1 VIRVARINVAPV
13 KGLGLAHPDEVEL
26 TERGVEA
33 NRRFFLR
40 HDDRLYNGKDC
51 GALVRIRP
59 EAQNGRLSMT
69 FPDGR
74 ELAAALDLG
83 DAVVTDFWNH
93 RDVHGR
99 VVVGPWAEA
108 LSEYTGKDVQ
118 LVRVGDSDS
127 AVDVHPG
134 TVVSRAS
141 CERLGQELGADVDG
155 RRFRMLLEL
164 DGAGAHEEDEWHGA
178 RIGDAVVRFVGP
190 VARCAVTTQDPDTGV
205 PTLDTLRGIRAYRE
219 QRDPRLIDFGVY
231 FEVEQPG
238 RVRVGD
244 AVEPS

>member
-1 VIRVARINVAPV
+1 MIRVARINVAPV

-26 TERGVEA
+26 TERGVDA

-59 EAQNGRLSMT
+59 EAHDGRLSMT

-74 ELAAALDLG
+74 ELAGALELG
-83 DAVVTDFWNH
+83 DEVVTNFWNH

-99 VVVGPWAEA
+99 VVLGPWADE
-108 LSEYTGKDVQ
+108 LSAYAGEEVQ
-118 LVRVGDSDS
+118 LVRVDDGDS

-134 TVVSRAS
+134 TVVSLAS
-141 CERLGQELGADVDG
+141 CERLGRELGADVDG
-155 RRFRMLLEL
+155 RRFRMLFEV
-164 DGAGAHEEDEWHGA
+164 DGAGAHEEDEWKRA
-178 RIGDAVVRFVGP
+178 RFGGAVVRFAGP
-190 VARCAVTTQDPDTGV
+190 VARCAVTTHDPDTGV
-205 PTLDTLRGIRAYRE
+205 PTLDTLRAIRGYRE
-219 QRDPRLIDFGVY
+219 QRDPKLIDFGVY
-231 FEVEQPG
+231 FEIEQPG

-244 AVEPS
+244 AVEPG

>member
-1 VIRVARINVAPV
+1 VITVVRINVAPV
-13 KGLGLAHPDEVEL
+13 KALGLAHPDEVEL
-26 TERGVEA
+26 TEHGVA
-33 NRRFFLR
+33 GNRRFFLR
-40 HDDRLYNGKDC
+40 RAERLYNGKDC
-51 GALVRIRP
+51 GPLVRVRP
-59 EAQNGRLSMT
+59 EAHDGRLSMT

-74 ELAAALDLG
+74 ELAGAVELG
-83 DAVVTDFWNH
+83 DAVVTNFWNH

-99 VVVGPWAEA
+99 VVLGPWAGA

-118 LVRVGDSDS
+118 LIRVDDGQG

-155 RRFRMLLEL
+155 RRFRMLFEL
-164 DGAGAHEEDEWHGA
+164 DGAGAHEEDEWEGA
-178 RIGDAVVRFVGP
+178 RIGDAVVRFLGP

-219 QRDPRLIDFGVY
+219 QRDPKLIDFGVY
-231 FEVEQPG
+231 FEIEQPG

-244 AVEPS
+244 AVVPR